1 MDDGRVVRSR
11 KVRLTW
17 FGPRVNIH
25 IARYAYDILIRESRG
40 AYRRLKKIVP
50 ELDRKGFMLGVFCA
64 VYAKLRENPLR
75 NDLEAE
81 KKATEAKYIE
91 YRRDHSVKQSRRAG
105 AGKGA
110 SAEGSASIGY
120 CMGEKVALSRPC
132 GNRGESVRAIGAEAV

>member
-1 MDDGRVVRSR
+1 MNSR
-11 KVRLTW
+11 IAKNGEIYLLELEGGKQIPLYGYMTYQ
-17 FGPRVNIH
+17 PKK
-25 IARYAYDILIRESRG
+25 ARYEDFKEI
-40 AYRRLKKIVP
+40 
-50 ELDRKGFMLGVFCA
+50 GVQLFFCA